1 MGRKVAIRTL
11 DETITKKRRSEV
23 RLQYRQG
30 LRRAKA
36 VSDYLLLSATEQH
49 REATEFVVKLEE
61 KYPDKKD
68 VRKTVEFR
76 DWQKKQV
83 SLLSNNNAIA
93 ISCETPMQI
102 PQHSDIHVN
111 ETPSQQSKDN
121 VAEIPIQIPQRT
133 DIRVYET
140 PSPKS
145 KDNVAEIP
153 IQIPQHTDIRVNET
167 PSPKSKDN
175 VAEIPIQIPQHTDIR
190 VNETPSPKSKDNVA
204 EIPIQTPQHTDIHV
218 NQQKE
223 LVLRIP
229 LMSTNTKAKD
239 IPTSS
244 DKSVEEEEIFSIF
257 NEIPPHVMSEIIAE
271 IRADPYLD
279 TIMNEFDVHEE
290 VIEEGN
296 VFDIN
301 LDLDLDI
308 DIDIDIGDPLQD
320 ELNTML

>member
-1 MGRKVAIRTL
+1 MGRKPATRTL
-11 DETITKKRRSEV
+11 DETIRKKRKSEV
-23 RLQYRQG
+23 RLLYREG

-61 KYPDKKD
+61 KYPNKKD

-93 ISCETPMQI
+93 ISCEIPMQI
-102 PQHSDIHVN
+102 PQHSDIH
-111 ETPSQQSKDN
+111 
-121 VAEIPIQIPQRT
+121 
-133 DIRVYET
+133 
-140 PSPKS
+140 
-145 KDNVAEIP
+145 
-153 IQIPQHTDIRVNET
+153 VNET

-175 VAEIPIQIPQHTDIR
+175 VAEIPIQILQHTDIR
-190 VNETPSPKSKDNVA
+190 VNETPSPKSKDNMA
-204 EIPIQTPQHTDIHV
+204 EIPIQTPQHTDTRV

-239 IPTSS
+239 IPTAS
-244 DKSVEEEEIFSIF
+244 DMSVEEEEQVFSIF

-271 IRADPYLD
+271 IRADPNLD
-279 TIMNEFDVHEE
+279 AIMNEIDVHEE

-301 LDLDLDI
+301 LDLD
-308 DIDIDIGDPLQD
+308 IDIDIGDPLED
-320 ELNTML
+320 ELNRML

>member
-1 MGRKVAIRTL
+1 MGSKVAIRTL
-11 DETITKKRRSEV
+11 DETIRKKRKSDV

-61 KYPDKKD
+61 KYPNKKD

-111 ETPSQQSKDN
+111 ETPS
-121 VAEIPIQIPQRT
+121 
-133 DIRVYET
+133 
-140 PSPKS
+140 PKS

-153 IQIPQHTDIRVNET
+153 IQILQHTDIHVNET

-204 EIPIQTPQHTDIHV
+204 EIPIQTPQHTDIRV

-239 IPTSS
+239 IPTAS
-244 DKSVEEEEIFSIF
+244 DMSVEEEEVFSIF
-257 NEIPPHVMSEIIAE
+257 NEISPHVMSEIIAE

-279 TIMNEFDVHEE
+279 AIMNEFDVHEE

-301 LDLDLDI
+301 LD
-308 DIDIDIGDPLQD
+308 IDIDIGDPLED
-320 ELNTML
+320 ELNKML

>member
-1 MGRKVAIRTL
+1 MGSKVAIRTL
-11 DETITKKRRSEV
+11 DETIRKKRKSDV

-61 KYPDKKD
+61 KYPNKKD

-102 PQHSDIHVN
+102 PQHSDIH
-111 ETPSQQSKDN
+111 
-121 VAEIPIQIPQRT
+121 
-133 DIRVYET
+133 
-140 PSPKS
+140 
-145 KDNVAEIP
+145 
-153 IQIPQHTDIRVNET
+153 VNET

-204 EIPIQTPQHTDIHV
+204 EIPIQTPQHTDIRV

-239 IPTSS
+239 IPTAS
-244 DKSVEEEEIFSIF
+244 DMSVEEEEVFSIF
-257 NEIPPHVMSEIIAE
+257 NEISPHVMSEIIAE

-279 TIMNEFDVHEE
+279 AIMNEFDVHEE

-301 LDLDLDI
+301 LD
-308 DIDIDIGDPLQD
+308 IDIDIGDPLED
-320 ELNTML
+320 ELNKML